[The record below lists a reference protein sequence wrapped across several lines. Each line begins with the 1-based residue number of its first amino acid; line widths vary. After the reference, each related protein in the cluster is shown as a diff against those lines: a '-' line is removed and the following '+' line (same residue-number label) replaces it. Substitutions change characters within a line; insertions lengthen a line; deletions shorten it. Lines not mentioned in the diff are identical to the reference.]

1 MPRTF
6 ASRQRRRTSVDM
18 KTKSPESRLAT
29 LTGNEAAAEAC
40 KMARVQVVGFFPIGP
55 SDEVGEKLVQMMRR
69 GELDARVVDLENERS
84 VINAQIVAAQA
95 GVRTSF
101 ATNSEGIVF
110 GYQPLFWAPYG
121 RVPIVVHVAHRA
133 MEPPTTIV
141 TDDHDTIIFRDVHW
155 LQFHC
160 ENAQDVFDTTLQAY
174 RVAEDH
180 DVLLPA
186 FVTYAGW
193 EVSHASFPLT
203 LPSQEQVDAYLPA
216 YRLPAGHDPLEVD
229 LREVYSRR
237 RMMSV
242 NKGAPEYMELRAK
255 VDRALNVTA
264 KEKIRAAHREFVE
277 TFGRG
282 YGGLA
287 EEYRTEDA
295 DVVLAVLGS
304 IATTAREV
312 VDGMRADG
320 LRIGMLK
327 IRTLRPFP
335 LEEVRAACAGAKVV
349 LALDR
354 NPVYTLYHELRAA
367 LYGQPKCP
375 MVMGRVIAL
384 GGRNFTAPDMW
395 ELGLEALEAARTG
408 QGEELA
414 WRFHVAKSKK
424 A

>member
-1 MPRTF
+1 M
-6 ASRQRRRTSVDM
+6 DM
-18 KTKSPESRLAT
+18 KTQTAESRTVLMN
-29 LTGNEAAAEAC
+29 GNEAAAEAC

-55 SDEVGEKLVQMMRR
+55 SDEVGENLVQMMRR
-69 GELDARVVDLENERS
+69 GELDARVIDLENERS
-84 VINAQIVAAQA
+84 VVNAQIVAAQS

-101 ATNSEGIVF
+101 ATNSEGLVF
-110 GYQPLFWAPYG
+110 AYQPLFWAPYG
-121 RVPIVVHVAHRA
+121 RVPILVHVAHRA

-180 DVLLPA
+180 EVLLPA

-193 EVSHASFPLT
+193 EVSHASFPLS
-203 LPSQEQVDAYLPA
+203 LPSQAQVDAYLPS
-216 YRLPAGHDPLEVD
+216 YKLPPGTDILETD

-237 RMMSV
+237 RLMSV
-242 NKGAPEYMELRAK
+242 SYGAPEYMELRAK

-264 KEKIRAAHREFVE
+264 KEKIRAAHREFVQA
-277 TFGRG
+277 FGRG

-295 DVVLAVLGS
+295 EVVLTVLGS
-304 IATTAREV
+304 VATVAREV
-312 VDGMRADG
+312 VDEMRAG
-320 LRIGMLK
+320 GRRVGMLK
-327 IRTLRPFP
+327 LRTLRPFP
-335 LEEVRAACAGAKVV
+335 LEEVRAACAHAKVV

-354 NPVYTLYHELRAA
+354 NPVYTIYHELRSA
-367 LYGQPKCP
+367 LYGQPDAP

-384 GGRNFTAPDMW
+384 GGRNFTGHDMRD
-395 ELGLEALEAARTG
+395 LALEALEAARTG

-414 WRFHVAKSKK
+414 WRFQVAKNKK
-424 A
+424 

>member
-1 MPRTF
+1 M
-6 ASRQRRRTSVDM
+6 DM
-18 KTKSPESRLAT
+18 KTKPAESRVEMM
-29 LTGNEAAAEAC
+29 TGNEAAAEAC
-40 KMARVQVVGFFPIGP
+40 KMAGVQVVGFFPIGP
-55 SDEVGEKLVQMMRR
+55 SDEVGERLVQMMRR
-69 GELDARVVDLENERS
+69 GDLDARVIDLENERS
-84 VINAQIVAAQA
+84 VVNAQIVAAQA

-101 ATNSEGIVF
+101 ATNSEGLVF
-110 GYQPLFWAPYG
+110 AYQPLFWAPYG

-180 DVLLPA
+180 EVLLPA

-193 EVSHASFPLT
+193 EVSHASYPLT
-203 LPSQEQVDAYLPA
+203 LPAQSQVDAFLPA
-216 YRLPAGHDPLEVD
+216 YKLPPGTDVLEAD

-242 NKGAPEYMELRAK
+242 SKGAPEYMELRGK

-264 KEKIRAAHREFVE
+264 KEKIRSVHKEFVQA
-277 TFGRG
+277 FGRG

-287 EEYRTEDA
+287 ETYRTEDA
-295 DVVLAVLGS
+295 EVVLTVLGS
-304 IATTAREV
+304 VATVAREV
-312 VDGMRADG
+312 IDELRADG

-327 IRTLRPFP
+327 LRTLRPFP
-335 LEEVRAACAGAKVV
+335 LEETRAACAQAKVV

-354 NPVYTLYHELRAA
+354 NPVYTIYQELRSA
-367 LYGQPKCP
+367 LYGQSNVP
-375 MVMGRVIAL
+375 MIMGRVIAL
-384 GGRNFTAPDMW
+384 GGRNFTAHDMRD
-395 ELGLEALEAARTG
+395 LALEALEAARTG
-408 QGEELA
+408 HGEELA
-414 WRFHVAKSKK
+414 WRYHVAKSGN
-424 A
+424 

>member
-1 MPRTF
+1 M
-6 ASRQRRRTSVDM
+6 DM
-18 KTKSPESRLAT
+18 KTKTADSKVALM
-29 LTGNEAAAEAC
+29 TGNEAAAEAC

-55 SDEVGEKLVQMMRR
+55 SDEVGENLVQMMRR
-69 GELDARVVDLENERS
+69 GELDARVIDLENERS
-84 VINAQIVAAQA
+84 VVNAQIVAAQA

-101 ATNSEGIVF
+101 ATNSEGLVF
-110 GYQPLFWAPYG
+110 AYQPLFWAAYG
-121 RVPIVVHVAHRA
+121 RVPILVHVAHRA

-193 EVSHASFPLT
+193 EVSHASYPLS
-203 LPSQEQVDAYLPA
+203 LPTQALVDEYLPG
-216 YRLPAGHDPLEVD
+216 YKPPPGTDVLETD
-229 LREVYSRR
+229 LREIYSRR

-242 NKGAPEYMELRAK
+242 ATPEYMERRAK

-264 KEKIRAAHREFVE
+264 KEKIRAAHREFTQ

-295 DVVLAVLGS
+295 EVVLTVLGS
-304 IATTAREV
+304 VAAAAREV
-312 VDGMRADG
+312 VDELRAG
-320 LRIGMLK
+320 GQRVGMLK
-327 IRTLRPFP
+327 LRTLRPFP
-335 LEEVRAACAGAKVV
+335 LEEVRAACAHTKVV

-354 NPVYTLYHELRAA
+354 NPVYTIYQELRSA
-367 LYGQPKCP
+367 LYGQPNTP
-375 MVMGRVIAL
+375 MIMGRVIAL
-384 GGRNFTAPDMW
+384 GGRNFTSHDMR
-395 ELGLEALEAARTG
+395 ELALEALNAARVG
-408 QGEELA
+408 SGEELA
-414 WRFHVAKSKK
+414 WRFQVAKSRK
-424 A
+424 